1 MLPRG
6 ISALCTCGRIGRRIF
21 FLHSEEFSQLRF
33 EVLLIAPFISPIFS
47 FTAIMNGV
55 QDSTSAAASSQ
66 SAQRQVRVQLVSKQ
80 EDIALPESTGPIL
93 VPTGTNAFWQ
103 LTASLLCIYLCAH

>member
-1 MLPRG
+1 
-6 ISALCTCGRIGRRIF
+6 
-21 FLHSEEFSQLRF
+21 
-33 EVLLIAPFISPIFS
+33 
-47 FTAIMNGV
+47 MNGV

-93 VPTGTNAFWQ
+93 VPTGMNAFWQ
-103 LTASLLCIYLCAH
+103 IAASLPYIHIRSH